1 MMQKKKLRQASL
13 YCWQRERFWVA
24 AEKVAQQGMIL
35 FPMLPEMRLRLLRKR
50 KQRRTDVHP
59 GNHHSDTLDKN
70 DGCE

>member
-1 MMQKKKLRQASL
+1 MMQKKLRQASL

-50 KQRRTDVHP
+50 KQRRTDVTRKP
-59 GNHHSDTLDKN
+59 SRTRWQK
-70 DGCE
+70 